1 LRPGGGLCRVL
12 HMESYRAPRM
22 TVQTQAVLRVLLD
35 DPPTAR
41 YGSDIADQ
49 AGFATG
55 TIYPILARL
64 EREAGWLEGFW
75 EDAALALDEGRPRRR
90 YYRLRP
96 DGIESVRLALA
107 GTYQAKAAAR
117 RAPRLGQAG
126 AGA

>member
-1 LRPGGGLCRVL
+1 
-12 HMESYRAPRM
+12 MESSRAPRM
-22 TVQTQAVLRVLLD
+22 TVQTQAVLRALLD
-35 DPPTAR
+35 DPLAAR

-64 EREAGWLEGFW
+64 EREAGWLESFW
-75 EDAALALDEGRPRRR
+75 EDAALALGEGRPRRR

-96 DGIESVRLALA
+96 DGVEPARLALA
-107 GTYQAKAAAR
+107 GAYQARSATR
-117 RAPRLGQAG
+117 RGAPRIGQAG